1 MLDLALFGQVL
12 VLFIVLGLF
21 LASRQASIFHPLTVY
36 LAFHAV
42 VFVARPILVHFADFD
57 SMWRYMGFEPRE
69 RDLVLAL
76 GVSSA
81 ALVLFTITCMTFGRA
96 QAVYP
101 TPNPEPF
108 SVEQR
113 RGLLATTLLLVPI
126 IGYSIHSFMGGEMQ
140 GENIGGTFILTGAS
154 GYSLEAQYMAGPL
167 ICAWLA
173 LTRFKWTAQVPV
185 LLYVAYRSY
194 NGWNRWTIVLLFLG
208 IALVYSWQK
217 RLRWVPLW
225 SAALLIPLFLLFH
238 TLGQNRD
245 YFKQRLAGEVV
256 RHEDVFMSPRDKMK
270 EKYDTQEFAN
280 FDYLCFIVATVPE
293 RTGMFTYGSQYLQL
307 LTAPIPRKL
316 WKEKPVGA
324 PVGTFNLNAYG
335 NFNGLTY
342 SLPGDGWM
350 SGGWIGL
357 IITVGLAGTML
368 GLAHQWFWRHVG
380 QNISTLFYLIGLAML
395 PQWFRDGNIS
405 IAKFLFWNLLPLFV
419 WLGMTWLMGKR
430 LVPAYSMVLPR
441 SQILRMA
448 STEGLIHR
456 ATRASE
462 KESPSRD

>member
-1 MLDLALFGQVL
+1 
-12 VLFIVLGLF
+12 
-21 LASRQASIFHPLTVY
+21 
-36 LAFHAV
+36 
-42 VFVARPILVHFADFD
+42 
-57 SMWRYMGFEPRE
+57 
-69 RDLVLAL
+69 
-76 GVSSA
+76 
-81 ALVLFTITCMTFGRA
+81 
-96 QAVYP
+96 
-101 TPNPEPF
+101 
-108 SVEQR
+108 
-113 RGLLATTLLLVPI
+113 
-126 IGYSIHSFMGGEMQ
+126 MGGELQ
-140 GENIGGTFILTGAS
+140 GEHLGGTFILTGAS
-154 GYSLEAQYMAGPL
+154 GYTLEAQYMVGPL
-167 ICAWLA
+167 MCAWLA

-245 YFKQRLAGEVV
+245 YFKRRLAGEVV

-395 PQWFRDGNIS
+395 PQWFRDGSIS
-405 IAKFLFWNLLPLFV
+405 IVKFLFWNLLPLFV